1 MKSVLIC
8 EDNLERLEALVQAF
22 SRAGYHTRASRDPEH
37 ALRQFHE
44 ASCDAVLCGA
54 DLREADPLELVQGLR
69 NLGVD
74 TPVLMI
80 AQEATQ
86 ALRER
91 LREVGIRR
99 LLDASAPPR
108 EWVRAVEEA
117 IVERR
122 RDPAA
127 ASAVLVHAADPELRR
142 SLAHAIA
149 ASGLFVLE
157 ARDAAE
163 ARALTRARRPA
174 PALAVVDL
182 DDGGAALVGDLRA
195 AAPGLYVAAV
205 TRRPEPARLL
215 AAYEAGA
222 ATVVRTSC
230 PPSRLAGLLRANL
243 DRARRSVR
251 PSEAGNAA
259 SGRARGVA
267 LWRRP
272 WRGVSALMLAA
283 SFAFGALLA
292 AIQDTAPPEPADTMR
307 HYILVPADVSTAPAA
322 SPFLVRSA
330 R

>member
-8 EDNLERLEALVQAF
+8 EDDLGRLEALVQAF
-22 SRAGYHTRASRDPEH
+22 SRAGYRTRASRAPEH
-37 ALRQFHE
+37 ALRQLQE

-54 DLREADPLELVQGLR
+54 DLREADPLDLVQGLR
-69 NLGVD
+69 NLGSDV
-74 TPVLMI
+74 PVLMI
-80 AQEATQ
+80 APEATD

-99 LLDASAPPR
+99 IVDASASPR

-127 ASAVLVHAADPELRR
+127 APAVLVHGTDPELRKT
-142 SLAHAIA
+142 LAQAIA
-149 ASGLFVLE
+149 ATGLFVLE

-195 AAPGLYVAAV
+195 AVPGLYVAAV
-205 TRRPEPARLL
+205 TRRPEPARLRG
-215 AAYEAGA
+215 AYEAGA
-222 ATVVRTSC
+222 ATVVSTSC
-230 PPSRLAGLLRANL
+230 PAPRLAALLRANV
-243 DRARRSVR
+243 DRARRSGR
-251 PSEAGNAA
+251 PSEAGHEI
-259 SGRARGVA
+259 SGRVRHLA

-272 WRGVSALMLAA
+272 WRG
-283 SFAFGALLA
+283 
-292 AIQDTAPPEPADTMR
+292 
-307 HYILVPADVSTAPAA
+307 
-322 SPFLVRSA
+322 
-330 R
+330 